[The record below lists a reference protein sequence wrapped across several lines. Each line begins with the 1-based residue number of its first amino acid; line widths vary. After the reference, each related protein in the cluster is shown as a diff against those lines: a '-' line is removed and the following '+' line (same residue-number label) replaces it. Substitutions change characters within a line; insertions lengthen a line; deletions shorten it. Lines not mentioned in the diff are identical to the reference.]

1 VTLQHPR
8 NLTQQLSSALECS
21 TKRSCLGCISAIPKA
36 KITPVEST
44 IGEPSRGKH
53 LSNLPLPAAS
63 SSPSAAQP
71 TAEPLIRNVSDT
83 ARWVAVYRARE
94 TERPDA
100 HFRDPFARRL
110 AGERGEQ
117 IAKSMPLGR
126 GNDWSMITRT
136 YLADQFINEQV
147 HQGVDMIINL
157 AAGLDARPYR
167 MQLPPSLQWIEVDL
181 PEILAYKEEILRDE
195 KPVCSLE
202 RIRLDLSNA
211 TARRD
216 LFAQLGSRSKNALI
230 ITEGLLIYLT
240 AADVAGLAKDLAAIP
255 SVQSWLLDI
264 ASPGLLRM
272 LAKRTATQLNQAA
285 PFKFAP
291 PEGPNFFIP
300 YGWKPADVRSLL
312 KNAARLKR
320 LPFLLNLFSF
330 LPETEKSR
338 RDRPWSGVCLFKKQ

>member
-1 VTLQHPR
+1 L
-8 NLTQQLSSALECS
+8 AD
-21 TKRSCLGCISAIPKA
+21 PK
-36 KITPVEST
+36 PPFEQSDSH
-44 IGEPSRGKH
+44 SR
-53 LSNLPLPAAS
+53 P
-63 SSPSAAQP
+63 Q
-71 TAEPLIRNVSDT
+71 AEPLIRNVSDT

-126 GNDWSMITRT
+126 DNDWSMITRT
-136 YLADQFINEQV
+136 WLGDQFINQQV
-147 HQGVDMIINL
+147 QQGVDMVINL

-167 MQLPPSLQWIEVDL
+167 MQLPPSLKWIEVDL
-181 PEILAYKEEILRDE
+181 PEILAYKEEILRGE

-211 TARRD
+211 TARRE
-216 LFAQLGSRSKNALI
+216 LFAELGGRCKKALI

-240 AADVAGLAKDLAAIP
+240 SDDVAGLAKDLAAPP
-255 SVQSWLLDI
+255 SFQSWILDI

-272 LAKRTATQLNQAA
+272 LAKGMAKQLNEAA

-291 PEGPNFFIP
+291 PEGPDFFTP
-300 YGWKPADVRSLL
+300 YGWKPVGVRSLL
-312 KNAARLKR
+312 KTAAKLKR
-320 LPFLLNLFSF
+320 LSLLFRFFAL

-338 RDRPWSGVCLFKKQ
+338 RDRPWSGMCLLKRQ

>member
-1 VTLQHPR
+1 M
-8 NLTQQLSSALECS
+8 AD
-21 TKRSCLGCISAIPKA
+21 K
-36 KITPVEST
+36 ES
-44 IGEPSRGKH
+44 
-53 LSNLPLPAAS
+53 PAHS
-63 SSPSAAQP
+63 SSGVS
-71 TAEPLIRNVSDT
+71 AEPLIRNVSDT

-100 HFRDPFARRL
+100 HFRDPFAHRL

-126 GNDWSMITRT
+126 DSDWSMITRT
-136 YLADQFINEQV
+136 CLGDDLINEQV
-147 HQGVDMIINL
+147 QQGTDMVINL

-167 MQLPPSLQWIEVDL
+167 MQLPASLKWVEVDL
-181 PEILAYKEEILRDE
+181 PEILSYKEEILRDE

-211 TARRD
+211 PARRD
-216 LFAQLGSRSKNALI
+216 LFTQLGGRCTKALI

-240 AADVAGLAKDLAAIP
+240 PDDVAGLAKDLGAPP
-255 SVQSWLLDI
+255 SFQSWILDI

-272 LAKRTATQLNQAA
+272 LAKKMAKQLHHAA
-285 PFKFAP
+285 PFTFAP
-291 PEGPNFFIP
+291 PEGPNFFIT
-300 YGWKPADVRSLL
+300 YGWKPVDVRSLL

-320 LPFLLNLFSF
+320 LSFFMSLFAL

-338 RDRPWSGVCLFKKQ
+338 RDRPWSGVYLLKKQ

>member
-1 VTLQHPR
+1 MADKESPAHS
-8 NLTQQLSSALECS
+8 SSAA
-21 TKRSCLGCISAIPKA
+21 G
-36 KITPVEST
+36 
-44 IGEPSRGKH
+44 
-53 LSNLPLPAAS
+53 
-63 SSPSAAQP
+63 
-71 TAEPLIRNVSDT
+71 AEPLIRNVSDT

-126 GNDWSMITRT
+126 DSDWSMITRT
-136 YLADQFINEQV
+136 CLGDDLINEQV
-147 HQGVDMIINL
+147 QQGTDMVINL

-167 MQLPPSLQWIEVDL
+167 MQLPASLKWVEVDL
-181 PEILAYKEEILRDE
+181 PEILSYKEEILRDE

-211 TARRD
+211 PARRD
-216 LFAQLGSRSKNALI
+216 LFTQLGGRCTKALI

-240 AADVAGLAKDLAAIP
+240 PDDVAGLAKDLGAPP
-255 SVQSWLLDI
+255 SFQSWILDI

-272 LAKRTATQLNQAA
+272 LAKKMAKQLHHAA

-291 PEGPNFFIP
+291 PEGPNFFIT
-300 YGWKPADVRSLL
+300 YGWKPVDVRSLL

-320 LPFLLNLFSF
+320 LSFFMSLFAL

-338 RDRPWSGVCLFKKQ
+338 RDRPWSGVCLLKKQ